1 MTCGNVAGV
10 STVIRSDYTR
20 PDGQHASIAVTVDG
34 LDVLPPEVVEQHV
47 RLAAVAL
54 DWAIRASHRTVV
66 PPPRHATGEQRPYDP
81 AATAVIPAPVNAG
94 LRG

>member
-1 MTCGNVAGV
+1 MTCGNVARV

-20 PDGQHASIAVTVDG
+20 HDGQRASIAVTVDG

-54 DWAIRASHRTVV
+54 DAAIRAAHRTK
-66 PPPRHATGEQRPYDP
+66 PAPARHATGEQRHYDP
-81 AATAVIPAPVNAG
+81 AATAIIGSV
-94 LRG
+94 R

>member
-1 MTCGNVAGV
+1 V

-20 PDGQHASIAVTVDG
+20 PDGQRASIAVTVDG

-54 DWAIRASHRTVV
+54 DAAIRTSPRPA
-66 PPPRHATGEQRPYDP
+66 PPRHATGEQRPYDP
-81 AATAVIPAPVNAG
+81 AATAVIPAPINVG
-94 LRG
+94 